1 MGEESNR
8 GLSIQNLDRCIFY
21 VMTYYVSDVNYAMD
35 NSSEMYYN
43 HKIRTKRW
51 NNLNDIKL

>member
-43 HKIRTKRW
+43 YKIRTKRW